1 MSEWDSWGADKGG
14 LDMIVVIVGGPRPLL
29 SALWGRLSN
38 KSRLLAGDR
47 AVHRCHQQV
56 PCNEDGR
63 GLGARGR
70 EGVEAYQFQVRETSR
85 WTLTPGTK
93 KEAATGF
100 GRQVDT
106 ELLYSSTWTDRSLQ
120 LNNSHCRQTGRQT
133 KSQGISGQKPNK
145 QGARRLMIGPRGQ
158 RMMVWNLRGPKS
170 RGPRDGGRP
179 PPSFW

>member
-1 MSEWDSWGADKGG
+1 
-14 LDMIVVIVGGPRPLL
+14 MIVVIVGGPRPLL
-29 SALWGRLSN
+29 STLWGRLSN

-63 GLGARGR
+63 GLGVWGQ
-70 EGVEAYQFQVRETSR
+70 GGG
-85 WTLTPGTK
+85 PGLSISGQGNDQMDPDPWDP
-93 KEAATGF
+93 EAATGF
-100 GRQVDT
+100 GRQADQLT
-106 ELLYSSTWTDRSLQ
+106 QLYSSTWTARFLQ

-133 KSQGISGQKPNK
+133 KRQGISRQKPNNH
-145 QGARRLMIGPRGQ
+145 GGRRLICPRGQ
-158 RMMVWNLRGPKS
+158 WIMVWHLRGPKS